1 MQDPIR
7 IGMLG
12 LGVVGSGVAQALLAK
27 ADSIARRVGRPVVIE
42 RALVRDLTKSRCL
55 PPTLLTCDPAAILD
69 DPAIDIVVEVL
80 GGEQPAHQYILAAI
94 ERRKHVVTA
103 NKEIMA
109 KFGPEILARADAQ
122 GVDVA
127 FEASVGGGIPLIGPF
142 RLDLLANDLQEVT
155 AIINGTTNYIL
166 TKMAREGVDYAS
178 ALQEAQALGYAEPD
192 PRNDVEGL
200 DAAYKLTILATLA
213 FHARVQPSDVYVE
226 GITRLAA
233 ADFRY
238 ARELGYAIKLLAIG
252 RATPAGLEL
261 RVHPA
266 FLPHGDLLANVDGVY
281 NAVSVEGDL
290 VGRILFYGRG
300 AGAGPT
306 SSAVVADIIDIAQ
319 RLHARRAAGA
329 PSAGRIGPPA
339 LPPLD
344 DHRRALPIDEVWTR
358 YYMRLIVVDRPGV
371 IAQITRIL
379 GDHDIS
385 IASVIQKEDV
395 VLDEASDLR
404 HAEIV
409 LMTHRAR
416 EAAVQDAV
424 RLIGQLPVVAAVGSL
439 IRVEG

>member
-1 MQDPIR
+1 MQDPIHV
-7 IGMLG
+7 GMLG
-12 LGVVGSGVAQALLAK
+12 LGVVGSGVAQALLNK
-27 ADSIARRVGRPVVIE
+27 AESIARRVGRPVQLQ
-42 RALVRDLTKSRCL
+42 RALIRDPHKPRAVDAA
-55 PPTLLTCDPAAILD
+55 LLTTDPRAVLD
-69 DPAIDIVVEVL
+69 DPRIDLVVEVM
-80 GGEQPAHQYILAAI
+80 GGERPAHEYILMAI
-94 ERRKHVVTA
+94 ARGKHVVTA

-109 KFGPEILARADAQ
+109 KHGPEILARAEAR

-127 FEASVGGGIPLIGPF
+127 FEASVGGGIPVIGPF
-142 RLDLLANDLQEVT
+142 RLDLLANDLLEVT

-166 TKMAREGVDYAS
+166 TKMAREGVDYAA
-178 ALQEAQALGYAEPD
+178 ALREAQALGYAEPD

-213 FHARVQPSDVYVE
+213 FHGRVHPDDVYAE

-252 RATPAGLEL
+252 RARPDGLEL

-266 FLPHGDLLANVDGVY
+266 FLPADEMLAKVDGVY

-319 RLHARRAAGA
+319 RLPAGEPTGHGAPRRPGPRLRPPLEEARR
-329 PSAGRIGPPA
+329 I
-339 LPPLD
+339 
-344 DHRRALPIDEVWTR
+344 LPIDAVWTR
-358 YYMRLIVVDRPGV
+358 YYLRLIVADRPGV
-371 IAQITRIL
+371 IAQITHVL
-379 GDHDIS
+379 GDHAIS
-385 IASVIQKEDV
+385 LACVIQKEDV
-395 VLDEASDLR
+395 VLDGRSDER
-404 HAEIV
+404 YAEIV
-409 LMTHRAR
+409 LMTHRAH
-416 EAAVQDAV
+416 EAAVRRAV
-424 RLIGQLPVVAAVGSL
+424 ALIAGLPVVAEVGSL

>member
-1 MQDPIR
+1 MQDAIR
-7 IGMLG
+7 VGMLG
-12 LGVVGSGVAQALLAK
+12 LGVVGSGVAQALLSK
-27 ADSIARRVGRPVVIE
+27 TDSIARRVGRPVVLQ
-42 RALVRDLTKSRCL
+42 RALIRTPDKPRSLARG
-55 PPTLLTCDPAAILD
+55 LLTTDAASILEDPEIEV
-69 DPAIDIVVEVL
+69 VVEVL

-94 ERRKHVVTA
+94 ERGKHVVTA
-103 NKEIMA
+103 NKELMA
-109 KFGPEILARADAQ
+109 KHGPEILECAAAR

-127 FEASVGGGIPLIGPF
+127 FEASVGGGIPVIGAF

-166 TKMAREGVDYAS
+166 TKMAREGVDYAV
-178 ALQEAQALGYAEPD
+178 ALQEAQSLGYAEAD
-192 PRNDVEGL
+192 PRNDVEGV

-213 FHARVQPSDVYVE
+213 FHARVRPGDVYAE

-252 RATPAGLEL
+252 RATTEGLEL

-266 FLPHGDLLANVDGVY
+266 FLPAEEMLAKVDGVF

-290 VGRILFYGRG
+290 VGRVLFYGRG

-306 SSAVVADIIDIAQ
+306 SSAVVADVIDIAQ
-319 RLHARRAAGA
+319 RLHVGRTGHEARGA
-329 PSAGRIGPPA
+329 RPLTRL

-344 DHRRALPIDEVWTR
+344 ESRGVLPMEEVRTR
-358 YYMRLIVVDRPGV
+358 YYLRLIAADRPGV
-371 IAQITRIL
+371 IAQITRVL
-379 GDHDIS
+379 GEHEIS
-385 IASVIQKEDV
+385 LASVIQKEDV
-395 VLDEASDLR
+395 VVDAASDLR

-409 LMTHRAR
+409 LMTHTAR
-416 EAAVQDAV
+416 EAAVQRAV
-424 RLIGQLPVVAAVGSL
+424 TLIAELPVVARIGSL